1 MVNRKI
7 VNGKWLAV
15 ALALSLAACSLMPW
29 NRSEPLAKVGS
40 KTLYISDLNGVF
52 SKNISYSDSL
62 AVLRNYVDTWVKK
75 QLLLKLAE
83 KNLDSKHKDV
93 TALLEEYRTSL
104 LVYRFEQEYIK
115 RIDTVVSDTE
125 VEQFYNA
132 NRQSFT
138 LSKPLVRVL
147 FIKLKKNSP
156 YLERIK
162 SLYRS
167 SNLDDAA
174 TLETLCLQA
183 ALRCDYFGDRWLSIE
198 DLMAELPPMR
208 NIEERVMQN
217 RYIDISDNAYAYLVA
232 IRDYR
237 GRDAVAPLDYEH
249 SNIKTMILSR
259 RKKYMI
265 EDLEKRVLHDA
276 ISNETV
282 KIFLN
287 EE

>member
-1 MVNRKI
+1 MVNRQRKI
-7 VNGKWLAV
+7 LLCAML
-15 ALALSLAACSLMPW
+15 ALAFAACNYMPW
-29 NRSEPLAKVGS
+29 NRSEPLASVGS
-40 KTLYISDLNGVF
+40 RTLYMSDLSGIF
-52 SKNISYSDSL
+52 PQNISHSDSL
-62 AVLRNYVDTWVKK
+62 VVLRSYVDIWVKK
-75 QLLLKLAE
+75 ELLLKLAE
-83 KNLDSKHKDV
+83 KNLDSKQKDV
-93 TALLEEYRTSL
+93 TALLDEYRTSL
-104 LVYRFEQEYIK
+104 LVYRYEQEYIK

-125 VEQFYNA
+125 IEQFYNA

-167 SNLDDAA
+167 SSTDDASA
-174 TLETLCLQA
+174 LEALCLQA

-198 DLMAELPPMR
+198 DLQAELPPMR
-208 NIEERVMQN
+208 NMEERVQSKH
-217 RYIDISDNAYAYLVA
+217 IEISDNTYAYLVA
-232 IRDYR
+232 IRDFR

-265 EDLEKRVLHDA
+265 EDLEKRVLRDAMHD
-276 ISNETV
+276 ETV

-287 EE
+287 ED